1 MSLEA
6 LEIIRNQRLYE
17 VENSPFAQEFTIVGA
32 PVGQDTFK
40 GTFDHSYIEDGD
52 EDKGHIRQR
61 GRVPRISVASIPAG
75 IVKGV
80 EITFESKSFHVKGN
94 PGLDDEGVPVIWLV

>member
-17 VENSPFAQEFTIVGA
+17 VENSPFAQEFQIVG
-32 PVGQDTFK
+32 GDTFK
-40 GTFDHSYIEDGD
+40 GTFDHSYIEDGK
-52 EDKGHIRQR
+52 EDGGNIRQR
-61 GRVPRISVASIPAG
+61 GRVPRIYVATIPVG
-75 IVKGV
+75 VIKGV

-94 PGLDDEGVPVIWLV
+94 SSLDDEGVPVIWLV

>member
-6 LEIIRNQRLYE
+6 LGLIRDQRLYE
-17 VENSPFAQEFTIVGA
+17 VENSPFAQEFQIVG
-32 PVGQDTFK
+32 GDTFR

-52 EDKGHIRQR
+52 EDNGHIRQK
-61 GRVPRISVASIPAG
+61 GRVPRIYVATIPTG

-80 EITFESKSFHVKGN
+80 EITFESKSFHVQGN
-94 PGLDDEGVPVIWLV
+94 PGLDDEGVPVIWLY